1 MSTMVMK
8 LKTKNGGKNEKA
20 SPPPSWCAKCR
31 SGFTTLPP
39 VLLQEHLDVVF
50 LLERI

>member
-20 SPPPSWCAKCR
+20 SPP
-31 SGFTTLPP
+31 LPDAP
-39 VLLQEHLDVVF
+39 NVEVVL
-50 LLERI
+50 